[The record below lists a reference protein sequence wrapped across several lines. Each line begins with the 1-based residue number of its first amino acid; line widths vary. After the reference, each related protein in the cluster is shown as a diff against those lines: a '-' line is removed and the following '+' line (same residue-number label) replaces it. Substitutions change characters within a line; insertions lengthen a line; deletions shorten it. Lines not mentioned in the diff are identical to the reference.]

1 MPLMRDV
8 SDACIACTFA
18 ILQHAVCVERQTLEN
33 SGQANTE
40 MGKVSSYAYA
50 FITRKNKTG
59 NKSYGRRG
67 HGMSLHLCVG
77 HTWPHHDE
85 GGRSRHA

>member
-1 MPLMRDV
+1 MRDV

-40 MGKVSSYAYA
+40 MGKVSSSAYAYNEKEQN
-50 FITRKNKTG
+50 R
-59 NKSYGRRG
+59 
-67 HGMSLHLCVG
+67 
-77 HTWPHHDE
+77 
-85 GGRSRHA
+85 